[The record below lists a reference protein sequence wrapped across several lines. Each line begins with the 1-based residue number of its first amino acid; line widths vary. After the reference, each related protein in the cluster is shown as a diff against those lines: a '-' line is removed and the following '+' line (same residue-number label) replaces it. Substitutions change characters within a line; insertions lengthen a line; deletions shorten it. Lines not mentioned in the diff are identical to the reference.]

1 VIKNAIVCEDVWKIY
16 TSKNAAIGEAARA
29 MAALQEG
36 VDTRKVQTELNCHV
50 AVAGVSFSVPP
61 GEIFCIMGLSGSGKS
76 TLLRHLNCLIKP
88 THGSIVINGEDINK
102 KDESAIRKLRS
113 QTVSMVFQDV
123 ALWPHLTVRQNIG
136 YGLEIQGVEKGERDK
151 VADEML
157 EVVQL
162 SGWGD
167 KYSYELSGGMKQR
180 VGLARA
186 LAIQPKILLL
196 DEPFSALDPII
207 RDELQSQF
215 EQIIRQ
221 FKKTVVFITH
231 DLNEA
236 MRLGNRIAIMKDGI
250 FVQCGTAEDIILN
263 PANSYVQNFV
273 RSVPRLS
280 VVRAKS
286 IMKPIKEL
294 HGRQKKGALL
304 IRVNQDQNLAEL
316 VTIASKNSAFSKL
329 IVTNQKDIDIGFIDL
344 EMLLSNLKT

>member
-1 VIKNAIVCEDVWKIY
+1 MITNAIVCEDVWKIY
-16 TSKNAAIGEAARA
+16 TSKNAAEGLAARA
-29 MAALQEG
+29 MTALQEG
-36 VDTRKVQTELNCHV
+36 LDIHKVQTDFNCHV

-88 THGSIVINGEDINK
+88 TRGSISINGEDINK
-102 KDESAIRKLRS
+102 KDELAIRKLRS

-123 ALWPHLTVRQNIG
+123 ALWPHLTVRQNVG
-136 YGLEIQGVEKGERDK
+136 YGLEIQGVEKGQRDK
-151 VADEML
+151 IADEML

-162 SGWGD
+162 SGWGHR
-167 KYSYELSGGMKQR
+167 YSYELSGGMKQR

-215 EQIIRQ
+215 EQIIGQ

-250 FVQCGTAEDIILN
+250 FVQCGTAEDIVLN

-280 VVRAKS
+280 VIRAKS
-286 IMKPIKEL
+286 IMKPLKES

-304 IRVNQDQNLAEL
+304 VRVNQN
-316 VTIASKNSAFSKL
+316 
-329 IVTNQKDIDIGFIDL
+329 
-344 EMLLSNLKT
+344 